1 MTCDDSGKEGV
12 IGEAAAGE
20 FPWQAILYTRN
31 EERWEQFCSGFL
43 IHPKFVL
50 SGKYF
55 SFNRYSVIVQD
66 DIFYIVERIEIS
78 DTDHQSCL

>member
-1 MTCDDSGKEGV
+1 MKIIISVICDDSGKEDV

-20 FPWQAILYTRN
+20 FPWQAILYKRN

-43 IHPKFVL
+43 INPKFVL

-55 SFNRYSVIVQD
+55 SFNRYSMTEQD
-66 DIFYIVERIEIS
+66 DIFLYHGKGRNI
-78 DTDHQSCL
+78 